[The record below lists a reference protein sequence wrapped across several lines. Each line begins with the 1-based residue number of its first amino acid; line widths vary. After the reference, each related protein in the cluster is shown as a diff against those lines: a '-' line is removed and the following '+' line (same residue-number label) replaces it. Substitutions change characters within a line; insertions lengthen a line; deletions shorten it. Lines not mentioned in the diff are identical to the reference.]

1 MAISHTHKL
10 IFVHNP
16 KCAGTSIIN
25 YFDMEDWGHDSASK
39 SKEKYSKYWD
49 EYKKFT
55 IVRNPWDR
63 FYSNYR
69 YAIMK
74 ESYYHYNSSEIEPTN
89 PNFGP
94 INPNYKIGERH
105 FFKRKRTHP
114 DYLKVKDKTFKE
126 YVDYFYYST
135 YSNFPIHHRPQLLY
149 THPEVK
155 TIRYENLEQELSNW
169 LEKKIKLPLI
179 NPSTPKQTINPYT
192 PELID
197 KVEKIYLPDIKALG
211 YDRP

>member
-25 YFDMEDWGHDSASK
+25 YFDMEDWGHTNASD

-49 EYKKFT
+49 KYKKFT

-74 ESYYHYNSSEIEPTN
+74 ESYYHYNSSEIGPTN
-89 PNFGP
+89 H
-94 INPNYKIGERH
+94 NYKEGEDN
-105 FFKRKRTHP
+105 FYKRKRIHP
-114 DYLKVKDKTFKE
+114 DYLKVKDKTFEE
-126 YVDYFYYST
+126 YVDHFYYST
-135 YSNFPIHHRPQLLY
+135 YSDVFPHHRPQLLY

-169 LEKKIKLPLI
+169 LGKEIKLPLI
-179 NPSTPKQTINPYT
+179 NPSTPKQTTNPYT

-197 KVEKIYLPDIKALG
+197 KVEKIYLPDVKALG

>member
-16 KCAGTSIIN
+16 KCAGTSIIR

-39 SKEKYSKYWD
+39 SKEKYSKYWN

-55 IVRNPWDR
+55 VVRNPWDR

-69 YAIMK
+69 YAIME
-74 ESYYHYNSSEIEPTN
+74 ESYYHSKIET
-89 PNFGP
+89 
-94 INPNYKIGERH
+94 INPNYKEGEND
-105 FFKRKRTHP
+105 FFLKKAPHP
-114 DYLKVKDKTFKE
+114 DYFKVKDKTFEE
-126 YVDYFYYST
+126 YVDYFL
-135 YSNFPIHHRPQLLY
+135 NININPNWVHHRPQLLY
-149 THPEVK
+149 THPEVE

-169 LEKKIKLPLI
+169 LGKEIKLPLI

-197 KVEKIYLPDIKALG
+197 KVEKIYSPDVKALG

>member
-16 KCAGTSIIN
+16 KCAGTSIIR

-55 IVRNPWDR
+55 VVRNPWDR

-74 ESYYHYNSSEIEPTN
+74 EENEYHSLEIKDNPLYTPKEKEWYKYKVPHYHYHI
-89 PNFGP
+89 F
-94 INPNYKIGERH
+94 
-105 FFKRKRTHP
+105 
-114 DYLKVKDKTFKE
+114 KDKTFKE
-126 YVDYFYYST
+126 YINYFLNIDINPSWV
-135 YSNFPIHHRPQLLY
+135 HHRSQLLY

-169 LEKKIKLPLI
+169 LGKEIKLPLI
-179 NPSTPKQTINPYT
+179 NPSTPKQTTNPYT

-197 KVEKIYLPDIKALG
+197 KVEKIHLSDVKALG

>member
-1 MAISHTHKL
+1 MAISHKHKL

-25 YFDMEDWGHDSASK
+25 YFDMEDWGHHNASK

-55 IVRNPWDR
+55 VIRNPWDR

-74 ESYYHYNSSEIEPTN
+74 ESYYHSEIET
-89 PNFGP
+89 
-94 INPNYKIGERH
+94 INPNYKKGESD
-105 FFKRKRTHP
+105 FFLKKAPHP
-114 DYLKVKDKTFKE
+114 NYLEVKDKTFEE
-126 YVDYFYYST
+126 YVDYYYNLT
-135 YSNFPIHHRPQLLY
+135 DNRLLLYPHHRSQLLY
-149 THPEVK
+149 THPEVE
-155 TIRYENLEQELSNW
+155 TIKYENLEQELSNW
-169 LEKKIKLPLI
+169 LGKEVKLPLI

-197 KVEKIYLPDIKALG
+197 KVEKIYSSDIKALG
-211 YDRP
+211 YDRPW